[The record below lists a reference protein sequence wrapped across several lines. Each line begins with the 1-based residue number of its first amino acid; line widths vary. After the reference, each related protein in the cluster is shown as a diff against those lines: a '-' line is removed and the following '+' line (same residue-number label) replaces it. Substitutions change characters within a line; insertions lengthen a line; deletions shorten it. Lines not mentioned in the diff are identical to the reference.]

1 MLPVPL
7 SLLALALQSPSAP
20 EGLTRVAAATAE
32 SAPAPPATPATK
44 VGVDELR
51 ARIHEMRLSLLFG
64 GDKVKSAE
72 GEAIG
77 FYNQR
82 IESVNKSLDGLE
94 TDLAEKRASY
104 DMALE
109 QSLESGA
116 GAPALQRAQTLRAEI
131 ANLEHDADDL
141 ATTRTNLGKLVQT
154 VQARQRERD
163 ILAARMNASSA
174 EDLGAGFTLGSVG
187 LAPDVQVRPDVSPF
201 DDERLVQDLFA
212 RDPVAAART
221 LYAADPERYRRE
233 FPLRPPAE
241 ALRKALVFPLPDLPA
256 PSGRR

>member
-1 MLPVPL
+1 MLSV
-7 SLLALALQSPSAP
+7 SLLALALQAPAPSPP
-20 EGLTRVAAATAE
+20 EGLTRVAATPPE
-32 SAPAPPATPATK
+32 SAPATPATK

-51 ARIHEMRLSLLFG
+51 ARIHGMRLDLLFG

-109 QSLESGA
+109 QSLEAGA
-116 GAPALQRAQTLRAEI
+116 GAPALQRAQALRAEI
-131 ANLEHDADDL
+131 AGLEHDADDL
-141 ATTRTNLGKLVQT
+141 ASTRTNLGKLVQT

-201 DDERLVQDLFA
+201 DDELLVQDLFA

-233 FPLRPPAE
+233 FPLRPPAQ
-241 ALRKALVFPLPDLPA
+241 ALRKALVFPLPDLPG
-256 PSGRR
+256 GRP